1 MRQNKFYLGILTAM
15 VMALLLAI
23 PAMAAEDTDPAGEES
38 DLEEEEP
45 GEEDP
50 GEEEPD
56 EEEPDKEE
64 PDKEEPDK
72 EEPDKEEPG
81 NTPGYNGFHQD
92 PDTGDW
98 YYYTDGQ
105 IDTSVTEVKKGTVD
119 DVNGWWNVVA
129 GKVTRGETVAKNAN
143 GWWYIDETGMVDF
156 NANTVAKNQNGW
168 WYILNGKVQFDF
180 TGLANYKNA
189 NGWWYIKNGKVDFT
203 HNGVDKNKNGW
214 FYVTGGKVQMG
225 FTGLANYKNEN
236 GWWYISGGK
245 VDFTHNGVDKNKNG
259 WWYVTGGKV
268 QFGFTGLANYKNAN
282 GWWYIKGGK
291 VDFSA
296 TTVAKN
302 KNGWW
307 YVYNGKVLFDDALT
321 YAAQFVG
328 ANTTTGQTNSAKL
341 AACYRVLWSTYSYVR
356 TYGDSPNA
364 SVISQYAIDMF
375 KNKKG
380 NCFRYA
386 ASFACI
392 AKVLGYDS
400 RFAHGMISSASGGM
414 TPHGWTEVYNG
425 GQWLICDPDMQMNY
439 PNINSYMQTES
450 SYAYRHTCTARY
462 TLTVTAAGAVWK

>member
-56 EEEPDKEE
+56 KEEPDKEE

-72 EEPDKEEPG
+72 EEPDKGEPDD
-81 NTPGYNGFHQD
+81 TPGYNGFHQD

-143 GWWYIDETGMVDF
+143 GWWY
-156 NANTVAKNQNGW
+156 
-168 WYILNGKVQFDF
+168 
-180 TGLANYKNA
+180 
-189 NGWWYIKNGKVDFT
+189 
-203 HNGVDKNKNGW
+203 
-214 FYVTGGKVQMG
+214 
-225 FTGLANYKNEN
+225 
-236 GWWYISGGK
+236 
-245 VDFTHNGVDKNKNG
+245 
-259 WWYVTGGKV
+259 
-268 QFGFTGLANYKNAN
+268 
-282 GWWYIKGGK
+282 
-291 VDFSA
+291 
-296 TTVAKN
+296 
-302 KNGWW
+302 
-307 YVYNGKVLFDDALT
+307 VYNGKVLFDDALT

-341 AACYRVLWSTYSYVR
+341 AACYRVLWSTYPYVR

-414 TPHGWTEVYNG
+414 TPHGWTEVYND

-462 TLTVTAAGAVWK
+462 TLTVTASGAVWK